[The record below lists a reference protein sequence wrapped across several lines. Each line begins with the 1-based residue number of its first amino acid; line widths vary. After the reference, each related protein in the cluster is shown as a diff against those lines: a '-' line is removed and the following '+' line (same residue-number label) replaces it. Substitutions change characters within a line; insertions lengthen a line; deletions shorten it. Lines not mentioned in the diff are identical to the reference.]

1 MKYIYGPVKSR
12 RLGLSLGLSLTPHK
26 TCNLDCLYC
35 QLGKTTQRESVRRE
49 YVAVKDILDE
59 LKSWLSANP
68 KEAKELIYITLS
80 GAGEPTLHNKIG
92 ELIKELKRIS
102 PASIAV
108 ITNSVLLTDARLR
121 ADLADAH
128 LIIPSLD
135 AATPEVFAKIDR
147 PDPEIDL
154 NKVIE
159 GLVSLRKEFR
169 GKIWLEIMLV
179 SGINDHP
186 EHIKKLKEAIDRI
199 NPDKVQLNSPVRT
212 TTEPGILPVTKDKL
226 EQIRGI
232 LGPKCEI
239 I

>member
-1 MKYIYGPVKSR
+1 
-12 RLGLSLGLSLTPHK
+12 
-26 TCNLDCLYC
+26 
-35 QLGKTTQRESVRRE
+35 
-49 YVAVKDILDE
+49 
-59 LKSWLSANP
+59 
-68 KEAKELIYITLS
+68 
-80 GAGEPTLHNKIG
+80 
-92 ELIKELKRIS
+92 LIKELKRIS